1 MHSSWHG
8 RVKPHAAQSSL
19 PGYLTQLCGCGL
31 RKGETSRRDSS
42 SQRSPRLLTF
52 SHRVR
57 NKGTENAKAGLN
69 LLPLG
74 SQGSNSSGLPNLT
87 SAYKLDLKMKNDLII
102 VKVKVKVKLLS
113 RVQLCDP
120 MGCSLLGSSV
130 HGIFQA
136 RVLEWVAIS
145 FSRRSSQL
153 RDRTQVSHTA
163 DRRFTI

>member
-1 MHSSWHG
+1 M
-8 RVKPHAAQSSL
+8 
-19 PGYLTQLCGCGL
+19 TQLCGCGPG
-31 RKGETSRRDSS
+31 KGETSRRDSS

-87 SAYKLDLKMKNDLII
+87 SAYKLDLKMKNDLIT
-102 VKVKVKVKLLS
+102 VKVKVKLLS

-163 DRRFTI
+163 DRCFTI

>member
-1 MHSSWHG
+1 M
-8 RVKPHAAQSSL
+8 
-19 PGYLTQLCGCGL
+19 TQLCGCGPG
-31 RKGETSRRDSS
+31 KGEASRRDSS

-57 NKGTENAKAGLN
+57 KKGTENAKAGLN

-87 SAYKLDLKMKNDLII
+87 SAYKLDLKMKNDLIT
-102 VKVKVKVKLLS
+102 VKVKVKLLS

-130 HGIFQA
+130 HGIFQS
-136 RVLEWVAIS
+136 RVLE
-145 FSRRSSQL
+145 
-153 RDRTQVSHTA
+153 
-163 DRRFTI
+163 